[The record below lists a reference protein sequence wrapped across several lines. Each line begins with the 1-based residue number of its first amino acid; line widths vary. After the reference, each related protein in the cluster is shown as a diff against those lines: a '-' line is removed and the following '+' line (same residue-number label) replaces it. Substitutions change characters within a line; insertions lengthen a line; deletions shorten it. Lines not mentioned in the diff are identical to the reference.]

1 MSVMLAI
8 AVPAVAIVL
17 WGLFAAPRSE
27 RRLPTAARIPF
38 ELSIFALAIVALL
51 LGGAPIAAAVL
62 TILVM
67 MSTARL
73 TRFDQWDA

>member
-62 TILVM
+62 TILVV
-67 MSTARL
+67 MSTALL